1 MEIAVA
7 GCGIG
12 GLAAAVFLAREGHR
26 VTLYERFDA
35 PAPVGS
41 GLVLQPVG
49 LEVLEALGL
58 RAKAEALG
66 HPIEALDG
74 RDADTG
80 RRVLDVRYD
89 HGGAGLSGLGI
100 HRATLFSVLFD
111 AAQEAGIAIEP
122 GCTLTGMTDG
132 QMTFAR
138 AGEPFTVRADVSV
151 DATGAG
157 SPLSEDP
164 GRALPFGALWAT
176 VPAGDDPQPAKL
188 RQTYRGARYMAGILP
203 IGRMP
208 DAPAPQLAI
217 FWSLPRAAYGAWRSA
232 PLSAWKAEAGALWP
246 EFAPHLESIAHHD
259 DLVMAQYRH
268 RTLRRPVKGRC
279 VHLGDSWHATSP
291 QLGQG
296 ANMALLDAA
305 ALATALGETDDID
318 AALAEYRR
326 KRIIHIRLYQLI
338 SQVFTP
344 LYQSDSD
351 GLALLRDR
359 VLAPSARLPG
369 IRWLLGRMVSGDL
382 ILPILP

>member
-1 MEIAVA
+1 MQIAIA

-12 GLAAAVFLAREGHR
+12 GLAAAVFLARGGHR
-26 VTLYERFDA
+26 VTIYERFDA

-49 LEVLEALGL
+49 LEMLAALDL
-58 RAKAEALG
+58 RARAEALG

-89 HGGAGLSGLGI
+89 HGGSGLTGLGI

-111 AAQEAGIAIEP
+111 AAQEAGIGIEP
-122 GCTLTGMTDG
+122 GCTLTGMADG
-132 QMTFAR
+132 QMTFMR
-138 AGEPFTVRADVSV
+138 AGTAFAVRADVSV

-157 SPLSEDP
+157 SPLVTDP

-176 VPAGDDPQPAKL
+176 VPAGDTPQAAKL

-203 IGRMP
+203 IGRLP
-208 DAPAPQLAI
+208 DTEAPQIAI

-232 PLSAWKAEAGALWP
+232 PLSAWKAEAEALWP
-246 EFAPHLESIAHHD
+246 EFAPYLESIAHHD

-268 RTLRRPVKGRC
+268 RTLRRPVAGSC

-305 ALATALGETDDID
+305 ALATALGETDDVA

-326 KRIIHIRLYQLI
+326 KRIVHVRLYQLI
-338 SQVFTP
+338 SRVFTP
-344 LYQSDSD
+344 LYQSESAS
-351 GLALLRDR
+351 LALLRDR
-359 VLAPSARLPG
+359 VLAPTSRLPG
-369 IRWLLGRMVSGDL
+369 IRWLLGRMVCGDL
-382 ILPILP
+382 ILPIRP